1 MQRYVVQRLILLIPV
16 LFVISVLVF
25 SLMHLI
31 PGDPAQVILGFENTD
46 PVQLAA
52 VRRDLGLDRPVY
64 VQYGRWLGRV
74 LSGNLGTSVRTGR
87 PIGTLMGEALP
98 FTLELAVY
106 AIALAVLIAIPVG
119 TLAGTTS
126 SRLADGAMQTLT
138 LLGLSLPAFW
148 VGAMFILLFSVH
160 LRWFPVLTYPG
171 LAEAPLAN
179 LRGFF
184 LPALP
189 VLTYPGLAEAPL
201 ANLRGFFL
209 PALTLAVPNAA
220 AIARMVRASLVAV
233 RREEYVKVARAKG
246 LSEPVVVRRHMLKNA
261 LIPVVTLV
269 GIVAGYL
276 LGGSIVVEQVF
287 AIPGVGRMGLQA
299 IVQRDYP
306 VLQAV
311 VLIVTA
317 LFVLVNLLVD
327 LFYVFLDPRIRYA

>member
-1 MQRYVVQRLILLIPV
+1 LQRYVAQRLVLLIPV
-16 LFVISVLVF
+16 LLVISALVF
-25 SLMHLI
+25 SVMHLI

-46 PVQLAA
+46 PAQLAA

-64 VQYGRWLGRV
+64 VQYGRWLGRIAT
-74 LSGNLGTSVRTGR
+74 GNFGTSVRTGR
-87 PIGTLMGEALP
+87 PIGVLLREALP
-98 FTLELAVY
+98 FTIELAVY
-106 AIALAVLIAIPVG
+106 GVALAVLIGIPVG

-126 SRLADGAMQTLT
+126 SRTADGAMQTLT

-148 VGAMFILLFSVH
+148 VGAMFILLFSVY
-160 LRWFPVLTYPG
+160 LRWFPVLTYPS
-171 LAEAPLAN
+171 LLEAPW
-179 LRGFF
+179 G
-184 LPALP
+184 
-189 VLTYPGLAEAPL
+189 
-201 ANLRGFFL
+201 NLRGFFL

-220 AIARMVRASLVAV
+220 AIARMVRASMVAV
-233 RREEYVKVARAKG
+233 RHEEYVKVARAKG
-246 LSEPVVVRRHMLKNA
+246 LSEAVVVRRHMLKNA
-261 LIPVVTLV
+261 LIPVVTLI

-311 VLIVTA
+311 VLVVTA

-327 LFYVFLDPRIRYA
+327 LVYVFLDPRIRYA

>member
-1 MQRYVVQRLILLIPV
+1 MQRYVAQRLVLLIPV
-16 LFVISVLVF
+16 LLVISVLVF

-46 PVQLAA
+46 PEQLAA

-64 VQYGRWLGRV
+64 VQYGRWLGRIV
-74 LSGNLGTSVRTGR
+74 GGEFGTSVRTGR
-87 PIGTLMGEALP
+87 PIGALLREALP
-98 FTLELAVY
+98 FTIELAIY
-106 AIALAVLIAIPVG
+106 AVLLAMLIGIPVG
-119 TLAGTTS
+119 TLAGTTR
-126 SRLADGAMQTLT
+126 SRAADGAMQTLT
-138 LLGLSLPAFW
+138 LLGLSLPTFW

-160 LRWFPVLTYPG
+160 LRWFPVLTYPA
-171 LAEAPLAN
+171 LAA
-179 LRGFF
+179 
-184 LPALP
+184 
-189 VLTYPGLAEAPL
+189 APL

-220 AIARMVRASLVAV
+220 AIARMVRASMVAV

-246 LSEPVVVRRHMLKNA
+246 LSEVVVVRRHMLKNA
-261 LIPVVTLV
+261 LIPVVTLI

-276 LGGSIVVEQVF
+276 LGGAIVVEQVF

-311 VLIVTA
+311 VLTVTA
-317 LFVLVNLLVD
+317 LFVLVNLVVD
-327 LFYVFLDPRIRYA
+327 LTYVLLDPRIRYA